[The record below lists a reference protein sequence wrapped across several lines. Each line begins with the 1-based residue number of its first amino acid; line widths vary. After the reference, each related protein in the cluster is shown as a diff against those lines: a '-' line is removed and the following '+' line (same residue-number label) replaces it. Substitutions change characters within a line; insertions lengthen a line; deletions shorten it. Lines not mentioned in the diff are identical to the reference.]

1 MANLRDIRVRMKTIA
16 QTLKVTSAMD
26 LISTAKLRKGRRL
39 LADTEPY
46 FDRIQKTMAELLR
59 SAGKVRSP
67 YFAVDK
73 TGAGRTGVIAIT
85 SDKGLAGGYNA
96 NIFRYVLDI
105 CKDVRN
111 PVLLLIGNIGQRY
124 FVNTPYMVLENF
136 SFASRMP
143 TLEDAR
149 EVAEYVISQFSWGVF
164 SEVRIVYTHM
174 YSMMKLQPAGRVVLP
189 FDIEKMSLNSTG
201 SGFSEIELKKPL
213 DFEYIP
219 SPEGVFDALA
229 PQYITGLIYGC
240 LVEAYAS
247 EQSARMSAMDEASK
261 NARDILARQ
270 QLLYNHV
277 RQAGI
282 TQEVTEIVS
291 GSAALMD

>member
-1 MANLRDIRVRMKTIA
+1 MRMKTIA
-16 QTLKVTSAMD
+16 QTLKVTNAMN

-46 FDRIQKTMAELLR
+46 FNRIQKTMAELLR
-59 SAGKVRSP
+59 SAGRVESQ
-67 YFAVDK
+67 YFAKD
-73 TGAGRTGVIAIT
+73 TGAGRTGVIAVT

-96 NIFRYVLDI
+96 NIFHYVLDV
-105 CKDVRN
+105 CKKVSN
-111 PVLLLIGNIGQRY
+111 PVLVLIGNIGQRY

-143 TLEDAR
+143 TLEEAQ
-149 EVAEYVISQFSWGVF
+149 EVAEYVVSQFTWGVF

-174 YSMMKLQPAGRVVLP
+174 YSMMKLQPAERVVLP
-189 FDIEKMSLNSTG
+189 FDIEKMSRVSPD
-201 SGFSEIELKKPL
+201 SAFSELEQQKPL
-213 DFEYIP
+213 NFEYIP
-219 SPEGVFDALA
+219 SPEWVFDALA

-247 EQSARMSAMDEASK
+247 EQNARMSAMDEASK
-261 NARDILARQ
+261 NARDILAKQ

-277 RQAGI
+277 RQAAI

-291 GSAALMD
+291 GASALVD

>member
-16 QTLKVTSAMD
+16 QTLKVTNAMN

-46 FDRIQKTMAELLR
+46 FERIQKTMAELLR

-67 YFAVDK
+67 YFAVDGSG
-73 TGAGRTGVIAIT
+73 TGRTALITIT

-96 NIFRYVLDI
+96 NIFRYVLDV
-105 CKDVRN
+105 CNDVRN
-111 PVLLLIGNIGQRY
+111 PLLLLVGNIGQRY

-143 TLEDAR
+143 TLDDAH

-164 SEVRIVYTHM
+164 SEVRIIYTHM
-174 YSMMKLQPAGRVVLP
+174 YSTLKLQPTVRVVLP
-189 FDIEKMSLNSTG
+189 FDIEKMRLASPEQTFLE
-201 SGFSEIELKKPL
+201 SEQQKPL

-240 LVEAYAS
+240 MVEAYAS

-270 QLLYNHV
+270 RISYNHV

-291 GSAALMD
+291 GSAALTD

>member
-1 MANLRDIRVRMKTIA
+1 MANLRDIRVHMKSIA
-16 QTLKVTSAMD
+16 QTLKVTNAMN

-39 LADTEPY
+39 LTDTEPY

-59 SAGKVRSP
+59 SAGKVQSP
-67 YFAVDK
+67 YFAEDSAR
-73 TGAGRTGVIAIT
+73 AGRTGVIVVT

-96 NIFRYVLDI
+96 NIFRYVLEV
-105 CKDVRN
+105 CKKVCN
-111 PVLLLIGNIGQRY
+111 PVLVLIGNIGQRY

-143 TLEDAR
+143 LLEEAN
-149 EVAEYVISQFSWGVF
+149 EISEYVISQFTWGVF

-174 YSMMKLQPAGRVVLP
+174 YNTLKLLPAERVVLP
-189 FDIEKMSLNSTG
+189 FDIKKMRIAAPG
-201 SGFSEIELKKPL
+201 SGFSDIEQQKPL
-213 DFEYIP
+213 NFDYIP

-229 PQYITGLIYGC
+229 PQYITGLVYGC

-261 NARDILARQ
+261 NARDILERQ
-270 QLLYNHV
+270 QLSYNHV
-277 RQAGI
+277 RQTGI

-291 GSAALMD
+291 GSEALID